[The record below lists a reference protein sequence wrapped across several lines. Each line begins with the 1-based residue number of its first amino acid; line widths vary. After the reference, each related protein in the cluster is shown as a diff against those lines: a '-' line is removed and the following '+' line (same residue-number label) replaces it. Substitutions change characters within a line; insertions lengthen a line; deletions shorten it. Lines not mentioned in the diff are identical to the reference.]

1 MTHCTGMTGQQQVL
15 ACGSWPTPITSELVV
30 RALVGLGEVALC
42 GGEVWWA
49 EQRPQEG
56 GRTQLVRLTPSGARD
71 EVLPTP
77 ANARTAVHEYGG
89 GAWWLHEGQ
98 QVAVWY
104 AEWSDQRVYRL
115 TAGGTPEPVTE
126 APAVPRGDRW
136 TDGCVHP
143 DGTVLAVVRE
153 RHAAGGRAR
162 DVRNEIVALPVVDGG
177 EPEVL
182 VTGPDFVS
190 DPRWS
195 PDGTTL
201 CWLEWDHP
209 DMPWVSTRLVV
220 RSGAGDTTLVAGG
233 PGESVVQPR
242 WAPDGTLW
250 FASDRTGW
258 WNLYRWVPGGAV
270 EPMVVMDA
278 EIGKPPWV
286 FGRSGYAFLDGGR
299 VVFAHRRVGADQ
311 LAVRDPGGRVID
323 LDLPYLV
330 LESVQATG
338 DTVVSVAASPTR
350 EAEVVRFRVVDERP
364 TAMEILRP
372 ARDLGLA
379 SSWFSV
385 PEHVSFPT
393 SGGETAYA
401 LYYPPTNPQAVAL
414 AGERPPLLVL
424 IHGGPTGAA
433 QAVLRLGVQYWT
445 SRGFAVVDV
454 DYRGSTGYGR
464 RYRERLDGQWGVA
477 DVDDC
482 VAAARW
488 LADSGR
494 ADPDRLCIRGGSA
507 GGFTTLAVLASHDAF
522 AAGGNHFG
530 VSDLEALA
538 RDTHKFESRYLDG
551 LVGPYP
557 ARRDLYVERSPIHRV
572 ESFDTPLI
580 VFQGL
585 EDPVVPP
592 AQSQL
597 IVDALRAKKVPVA
610 YVTFPGEQHGFRQAA
625 NMRRALDAELSFY
638 AQVLG
643 FDVPAEEGIDPVH
656 VENLRARR

>member
-1 MTHCTGMTGQQQVL
+1 M
-15 ACGSWPTPITSELVV
+15 
-30 RALVGLGEVALC
+30 
-42 GGEVWWA
+42 
-49 EQRPQEG
+49 
-56 GRTQLVRLTPSGARD
+56 
-71 EVLPTP
+71 
-77 ANARTAVHEYGG
+77 
-89 GAWWLHEGQ
+89 
-98 QVAVWY
+98 
-104 AEWSDQRVYRL
+104 
-115 TAGGTPEPVTE
+115 
-126 APAVPRGDRW
+126 
-136 TDGCVHP
+136 
-143 DGTVLAVVRE
+143 
-153 RHAAGGRAR
+153 
-162 DVRNEIVALPVVDGG
+162 
-177 EPEVL
+177 
-182 VTGPDFVS
+182 
-190 DPRWS
+190 
-195 PDGTTL
+195 
-201 CWLEWDHP
+201 
-209 DMPWVSTRLVV
+209 
-220 RSGAGDTTLVAGG
+220 
-233 PGESVVQPR
+233 
-242 WAPDGTLW
+242 
-250 FASDRTGW
+250 
-258 WNLYRWVPGGAV
+258 
-270 EPMVVMDA
+270 
-278 EIGKPPWV
+278 
-286 FGRSGYAFLDGGR
+286 
-299 VVFAHRRVGADQ
+299 
-311 LAVRDPGGRVID
+311 
-323 LDLPYLV
+323 
-330 LESVQATG
+330 
-338 DTVVSVAASPTR
+338 
-350 EAEVVRFRVVDERP
+350 
-364 TAMEILRP
+364 
-372 ARDLGLA
+372 
-379 SSWFSV
+379 
-385 PEHVSFPT
+385 
-393 SGGETAYA
+393 
-401 LYYPPTNPQAVAL
+401 
-414 AGERPPLLVL
+414 L

-610 YVTFPGEQHGFRQAA
+610 YVTFTGEQHGFRQAA